1 MKTSI
6 MAAVATAVAFSSEAG
21 AHEFACEK
29 TIDGAVVREVV
40 AYPATLRVKITLTN
54 THPVHQSTA
63 LRLRDGLLET
73 LGLQFT
79 RPPPFTLEVGESA
92 VFEYDVPVR
101 DRAECVKLSRVQACT
116 ATFSDAFQVVF
127 DGGAV
132 QCAARIVCG
141 P

>member
-6 MAAVATAVAFSSEAG
+6 IAAVATAVAFSGGAG

-63 LRLRDGLLET
+63 LVLRDGLLET

-79 RPPPFTLEVGESA
+79 RPAPLTLEVGESVA
-92 VFEYDVPVR
+92 FEYDVPVR
-101 DRAECVKLSRVQACT
+101 DQAECLKLSRVQACT
-116 ATFSDAFQVVF
+116 ASFNDAFQVIF
-127 DGGAV
+127 DGGAL
-132 QCAARIVCG
+132 QCAARIICG